1 MPLGTPSPFSEISIV
16 TDNKNFNKTVNKI
29 VELIKKVD
37 SRKTPDE
44 QYPFFIELQTLCIGA
59 FTNLEGDFV
68 TPVIQQL
75 EKSNLEFA
83 DLMRWTFFFE
93 CIASNAIDEKFT
105 HSLIILPFMASSAYG
120 LPFGEIPQE

>member
-37 SRKTPDE
+37 SRNTPDE

-83 DLMRWTFFFE
+83 DL
-93 CIASNAIDEKFT
+93 
-105 HSLIILPFMASSAYG
+105 
-120 LPFGEIPQE
+120 